1 MARQTLDTGV
11 SGDPT
16 SGEALRDALGKIN
29 TMTAEIYPALGVA
42 GPAGPRGEPGVDG
55 AQGVAGP
62 IGPNG
67 PTGSAGPI
75 GSTGPQGATGAIGPQ
90 GSTGAAGPTG
100 LKGDTGSTGATGS
113 AGPTGPQGPAG
124 VNTAATTTLVT
135 LRYNNARWEKVNDAT
150 TGLTATQV
158 SEARINGSP
167 IMWICPT
174 GNEPTTADGRVAG
187 DVILAYA

>member
-1 MARQTLDTGV
+1 M
-11 SGDPT
+11 PW
-16 SGEALRDALGKIN
+16 GKVGNIR
-29 TMTAEIYPALGVA
+29 
-42 GPAGPRGEPGVDG
+42 GPAGPVGNTG
-55 AQGVAGP
+55 AQGAVGIAGEDAYAVAVSQGFS
-62 IGPNG
+62 GTRAQWLASLVG
-67 PTGSAGPI
+67 QA
-75 GSTGPQGATGAIGPQ
+75 GSTGPAGSAGQTGPI
-90 GSTGAAGPTG
+90 
-100 LKGDTGSTGATGS
+100 GSTGATGS

-158 SEARINGSP
+158 SETRINGSP
-167 IMWICPT
+167 VMWICPA